1 MRRQKK
7 FLVLFVIL
15 IGISV
20 IKFYTVARSFERV
33 DQFRGANIRH
43 EIFSPYIA
51 ESANNQSLSVQIGGK
66 TYSNLRDGLF
76 FSDNLML
83 MVPIQILKEGLNCSI
98 NRYGEEQL
106 ILERKNLQMIFT
118 LNSKK
123 MFVNGE

>member
-106 ILERKNLQMIFT
+106 IL
-118 LNSKK
+118 
-123 MFVNGE
+123 